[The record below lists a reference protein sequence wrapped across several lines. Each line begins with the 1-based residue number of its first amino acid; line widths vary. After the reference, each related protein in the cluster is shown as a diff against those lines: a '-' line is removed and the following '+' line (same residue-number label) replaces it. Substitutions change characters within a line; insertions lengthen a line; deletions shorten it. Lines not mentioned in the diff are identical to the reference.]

1 VFWSQITPGYAT
13 QTSPGVWN
21 EEVLLGMDFVLDQAR
36 KRGLKI
42 IWALADNW
50 YPVGGVM
57 QYVEWSES
65 ASRHQVSLFESL
77 YGCTGNWT
85 DGVFYSQDFFTD
97 EAAIKIFEK
106 TFETLANR
114 VNTFNGVT
122 YKDDATIFA
131 WNLANEARCQG
142 CDADVMQAWI
152 ERVCARFKSL
162 DNNHLVGIGYE
173 GFYHESSGR
182 RKFRTNPGRGGSR
195 WAANEGQDFERNAA
209 TRCIDYVGI
218 HVWPDNW

>member
-1 VFWSQITPGYAT
+1 MGNWYDVVFWSQITPGYAT

-77 YGCTGNWT
+77 YGCTGNCT
-85 DGVFYSQDFFTD
+85 ETACFVHR
-97 EAAIKIFEK
+97 
-106 TFETLANR
+106 TFSPTKPL
-114 VNTFNGVT
+114 
-122 YKDDATIFA
+122 
-131 WNLANEARCQG
+131 
-142 CDADVMQAWI
+142 
-152 ERVCARFKSL
+152 
-162 DNNHLVGIGYE
+162 
-173 GFYHESSGR
+173 
-182 RKFRTNPGRGGSR
+182 
-195 WAANEGQDFERNAA
+195 
-209 TRCIDYVGI
+209 
-218 HVWPDNW
+218 